1 MERIL
6 LINTAHTRNNTMM
19 FPHILV
25 FDLDLGHLDL
35 VDLDLGHLDL
45 GGIDLGSID
54 LGGTDPGDS

>member
-35 VDLDLGHLDL
+35 